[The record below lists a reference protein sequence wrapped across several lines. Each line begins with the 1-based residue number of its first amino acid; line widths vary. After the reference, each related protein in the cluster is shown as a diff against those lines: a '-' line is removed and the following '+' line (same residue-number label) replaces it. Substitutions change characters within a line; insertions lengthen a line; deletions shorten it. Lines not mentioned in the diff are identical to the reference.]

1 MLRTS
6 PINGNSVGG
15 DRGLHERLFVS
26 WKEGRLTSLFT
37 DEIRQP
43 VEVSN
48 LADVSI
54 ELCERN
60 NLSGLYHWAG
70 TEAMSRHEIGV
81 RIARHFGL
89 NTDALVRPI
98 SRAEVPSAAARPRDL
113 SLRLHPLAGKLRTA
127 AQSFEEQLT
136 SLRVPRGCEEW
147 YEKETGRKVVRRLE
161 KGVDF

>member
-1 MLRTS
+1 M
-6 PINGNSVGG
+6 
-15 DRGLHERLFVS
+15 
-26 WKEGRLTSLFT
+26 EGRSADLLFT

-98 SRAEVPSAAARPRDL
+98 SRAEVPSAAARPR
-113 SLRLHPLAGKLRTA
+113 
-127 AQSFEEQLT
+127 T
-136 SLRVPRGCEEW
+136 SAYACTLWPANCAPPPNPSRNNSRHCVSRAVVRNGT
-147 YEKETGRKVVRRLE
+147 KETGRKVVRRLE